1 MRAWSLPLGR
11 WFGVHLRIH
20 YFFLLL
26 LFFCALS
33 TSLSG
38 IASWR
43 GVILWF
49 LLLGAVVGR
58 ELARAVTAAW
68 HGLAVRS
75 ILLLPIGGLF
85 SYASPEMGER
95 AADGW
100 PLIALAIAGPLAN
113 LLFALLVAGLIAGAT
128 SQVPIARLPIVTPMH
143 LMRSAV
149 WLNVAVAAINFLP
162 AYPLDAGRVM
172 RHAMARTRG
181 IGQAT
186 RAVSGLGQMAGIAAV
201 VIGLA
206 LLAIPNTH
214 LAAGLSP
221 WLIMGGFFVFIGAQL
236 EDQGVMFQSV
246 VETVRM
252 RDVMLTDFDTM
263 SPSDTLSDALY
274 KAIHSLQDD
283 FPVVRGP
290 NLVGVVSRQGIVQ
303 ALRQEGNGY
312 VQGIMSRAFQ
322 VAQPDDSLG
331 VLIRRIGSGRLSLIP
346 VAESGRVVG
355 IVTWQNLSSS
365 MGLLAEYRRLERGG
379 EDRD

>member
-11 WFGVHLRIH
+11 WFGVHVRIH

-26 LFFCALS
+26 LFFCVLS
-33 TSLSG
+33 TNLAG
-38 IASWR
+38 IAAWR
-43 GVILWF
+43 GVLLWF
-49 LLLGAVVGR
+49 LLFFAVLGR
-58 ELARAVTAAW
+58 EAARAMTAAW
-68 HGLAVRS
+68 HNLTVRS

-85 SYASPEMGER
+85 SYSSPEMAER
-95 AADGW
+95 ATEGA
-100 PLIALAIAGPLAN
+100 PQIALTLAGPLSN
-113 LLFALLVAGLIAGAT
+113 LLFAALVAALIEGAT
-128 SQVPIARLPIVTPMH
+128 AQVPIAALPIVTPAH

-149 WLNVAVAAINFLP
+149 WLNVALAIINCIP
-162 AYPLDAGRVM
+162 AYPLDAGRLL
-172 RHAMARTRG
+172 RSGMAGNRG
-181 IGQAT
+181 ETQAT
-186 RAVSGLGQMAGIAAV
+186 RAASGLGQMIGIAAV
-201 VIGLA
+201 IAGLA
-206 LLAIPNTH
+206 LLAVPNTH
-214 LAAGLSP
+214 IAASLSP

-236 EDQGVMFQSV
+236 EDQGVLFQSV

-252 RDVMLTDFDTM
+252 RDVMLTDFDTL

-303 ALRQEGNGY
+303 ALRHEGNGY
-312 VQGIMSRAFQ
+312 IQGIMSRAFQ

-346 VAESGRVVG
+346 VAESGRIVG

-365 MGLLAEYRRLERGG
+365 MGLLAEYRRLERG
-379 EDRD
+379 EA